1 MKFFAGPFC
10 GTREHRVPATQNNV
24 VIEVL
29 SDIQVALHDRLVDHL
44 MESRHFEVELGMV
57 ENRFNRLESLVA
69 EGDHLAVRK
78 GIGTIVSISFFV
90 V

>member
-1 MKFFAGPFC
+1 
-10 GTREHRVPATQNNV
+10 
-24 VIEVL
+24 
-29 SDIQVALHDRLVDHL
+29 
-44 MESRHFEVELGMV
+44 MESRHFEVELGRV
-57 ENRFNRLESLVA
+57 EKRFNRLESLVA